1 MNNMEVIKYSEEY
14 FQEVVVLLASFRV
27 HLKSLKGVN
36 VNLDIESAKE
46 ELTSFINDVQY
57 PIYLCVDDNKV
68 LGYMILKV
76 DGVIWVEQLFAK
88 EEYRQQG
95 VASLL
100 YQQAETINNEI
111 GEDTLFVFVH
121 PNNEAMIA
129 FLKSKGYT
137 VLNLIE
143 VRKPF
148 KEEKLTTKI
157 DVNNHQFDY

>member
-1 MNNMEVIKYSEEY
+1 MEVIKYSDNY
-14 FQEVVVLLASFRV
+14 YQEVAVLLASFRV

-36 VNLDIESAKE
+36 SNLDIESTKE
-46 ELTSFINDVQY
+46 ELTSFINDEQY
-57 PIYLCVDDNKV
+57 PIYLCIDNNKV

-76 DGVIWVEQLFAK
+76 DGVIWVEQLFVK
-88 EEYRQQG
+88 EECRRQG
-95 VASLL
+95 AASLL
-100 YQQAETINNEI
+100 YQQAEIINNEI
-111 GEDTLFVFVH
+111 GEDTLFVYVH

-129 FLKSKGYT
+129 FLNSKGYN

-143 VRKPF
+143 IRKPF